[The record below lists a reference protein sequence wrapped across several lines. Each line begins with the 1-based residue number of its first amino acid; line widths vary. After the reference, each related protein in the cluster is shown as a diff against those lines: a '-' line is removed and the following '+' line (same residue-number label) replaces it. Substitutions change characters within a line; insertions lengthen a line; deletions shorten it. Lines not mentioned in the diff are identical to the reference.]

1 MRLSIVIP
9 VREEAAGILTL
20 LARLAPLRERGA
32 EIIVVDGGSN
42 DGSAALARRHADR
55 VLVTR
60 AGRARQMH
68 AGAVAASGEAL
79 LFLHAD
85 TVLPPEADTL
95 VAAALR
101 SHVWGR
107 FDVRI
112 DAPHPMFRIIETMMN
127 LRSRVTGIATGDQA
141 IFIRRDVYET
151 LGGYAQQP
159 LMEDIEFSARAR
171 RIGRPACLRQRV
183 QTSARRWQA
192 HGIARTILLM
202 WRLRLAYFLGAD
214 PRRLALAYGYRV
226 ED

>member
-9 VREEAAGILTL
+9 VRNEAAGIVEM
-20 LARLAPLRERGA
+20 LARLAPLREHGA
-32 EIIVVDGGSN
+32 EIVVVDGGSS
-42 DGSAALARRHADR
+42 DGSAELAAPHADR
-55 VLVTR
+55 VLCSKP
-60 AGRARQMH
+60 GRARQMH
-68 AGAVAASGEAL
+68 AGAIAASGEAL

-85 TVLPPEADTL
+85 TVLPPDADAL
-95 VAAALR
+95 IAAALR
-101 SHVWGR
+101 HHAWGR
-107 FDVRI
+107 FDVKI
-112 DAPHPMFRIIETMMN
+112 DGEHPMFRIVETMMN
-127 LRSRVTGIATGDQA
+127 LRSRATGIATGDQA
-141 IFIRRDVYET
+141 IFIRRAAYEA

-183 QTSARRWQA
+183 QTSARRWRT